1 MESDVSASGQTP
13 FSPNHDPQGSLF
25 LVEQA
30 PRTGEN
36 HHRAGASRREAQLPG
51 GAEAASPALLW
62 SL

>member
-13 FSPNHDPQGSLF
+13 FSPNHGPQGSLL

-30 PRTGEN
+30 PRPGEN
-36 HHRAGASRREAQLPG
+36 HHGASRREALLPG
-51 GAEAASPALLW
+51 GAEAASPAVLR